1 MALMLPGTFKISF
14 SVWVI
19 KGLNTIKHEIIYQ
32 IVLKKIIQ
40 KSTSY
45 IFGSELSET
54 NNEPTFLNFWHQ
66 KIVYST
72 QSQYQNCSFI
82 IYFFEI
88 INPIRNHQSH

>member
-1 MALMLPGTFKISF
+1 MALMLPGTFRISF
-14 SVWVI
+14 SVGVI

-54 NNEPTFLNFWHQ
+54 NNEPTFFNF
-66 KIVYST
+66 
-72 QSQYQNCSFI
+72 
-82 IYFFEI
+82 
-88 INPIRNHQSH
+88 